1 MVPSQQTAGSVWLFN
16 LVPSS
21 QRENLCLVGQSDL
34 VRTAVGWR
42 TVQWREAEEES
53 LPTVV
58 QGQGEDL
65 GKPFV
70 MMADTQQ
77 PLPVTT
83 LPLPSTTISFNPQQS
98 PYKGK

>member
-1 MVPSQQTAGSVWLFN
+1 MEGGRGDSRSAAPS
-16 LVPSS
+16 
-21 QRENLCLVGQSDL
+21 
-34 VRTAVGWR
+34 
-42 TVQWREAEEES
+42 
-53 LPTVV
+53 VV

-83 LPLPSTTISFNPQQS
+83 LSVPCTTVSFNPQQS
-98 PYKGK
+98 PYKGKQLYYPNFTDEGTTT